1 MNQKNINPWAIWV
14 LSGIFYLYEYVLR
27 VSPQVVMHQLMEQF
41 QIGGTDFGLMT
52 SIYYMAYVPLQA
64 PCGYILDRLGVRY
77 VICGSSLMCAL
88 GALIFTYTDQ
98 LAIAYLGRFLM
109 GVGSAC
115 AYVGCM
121 KVGTDWFESK
131 KFPLIAG
138 LALMMGQIGASIG
151 TRPFA
156 ALVYS
161 YNYITAM
168 NVFIALGGV
177 ISVIAYIFIPQKT
190 AVNSTVEHVNMFSS
204 LKTVV
209 QSPINWVLGLYGL
222 FMYIPISGFAELWAI
237 PFLMTKT
244 TLPCHIVASLPIAF
258 FVGVCLG
265 SPIISSIARGL
276 NIPLL
281 TMATLGLLGA
291 CLSYFVLYADITC
304 TTLSIML
311 FLMGVLCGGHVLC
324 FVKAKENSPQALN
337 GTTLGFINMV
347 VMTSGLICQPLIGF
361 LLDQQWNGLSN
372 AKGLR
377 VYSLGNFEYALST
390 VFIAYVAATC
400 LIFLFF
406 RKDIKTE
413 LCSIY
418 PLRIILRK

>member
-1 MNQKNINPWAIWV
+1 MRQKNINPWFIWV
-14 LSGIFYLYEYVLR
+14 LAGIFYLYEYVLR

-52 SIYYMAYVPLQA
+52 SLYYMAYVPLQA

-77 VICGSSLMCAL
+77 VICGSALICAL
-88 GALIFTYTDQ
+88 GAVIFTYTEY
-98 LAIAYLGRFLM
+98 LVIAYLGRFLM

-121 KVGTDWFESK
+121 KVGTDWFDSK

-151 TRPFA
+151 THPFA
-156 ALVYS
+156 LLVYS
-161 YNYITAM
+161 YSYVTAM
-168 NVFIALGGV
+168 NVFILLGV
-177 ISVIAYIFIPQKT
+177 IISVIAYVFIPQKT
-190 AVNSTVEHVNMFSS
+190 ALNSQTSQISMISS
-204 LKTVV
+204 LKGVI
-209 QSPINWVLGLYGL
+209 QSPTNWIFGLYGF

-258 FVGVCLG
+258 FVGVCVG
-265 SPIISSIARGL
+265 SPIISNIARGL
-276 NIPLL
+276 NVPLL
-281 TMATLGLLGA
+281 TMAFLGGLGA
-291 CLSYFVLYADITC
+291 LLSFFVLYAKISYVMLTV
-304 TTLSIML
+304 ML
-311 FLMGVLCGGHVLC
+311 FFMGVLCGGHVLC
-324 FVKAKENSPQALN
+324 FVKAKENSPAELN

-361 LLDQQWNGLSN
+361 LLDQKWSGLLN

-377 VYSLGNFEYALST
+377 IYSLDNFQYALST
-390 VFIAYVAATC
+390 IFIAYVAASC
-400 LIFLFF
+400 LILLFF
-406 RKDIKTE
+406 RKDINGE
-413 LCSIY
+413 ICA
-418 PLRIILRK
+418 ILKRTPS